1 MGPDSKED
9 DDWTKYAD
17 TGYTSSYD
25 PWADMVPATELE
37 EEEFEDEF
45 ETSIPDDQ
53 AEKIQTVGQAI
64 DFIVQATKA

>member
-1 MGPDSKED
+1 MVDGMNPDSEED

-37 EEEFEDEF
+37 EEEFDEEF
-45 ETSIPDDQ
+45 EDFRMCLWGHS
-53 AEKIQTVGQAI
+53 GQYL
-64 DFIVQATKA
+64 TGW